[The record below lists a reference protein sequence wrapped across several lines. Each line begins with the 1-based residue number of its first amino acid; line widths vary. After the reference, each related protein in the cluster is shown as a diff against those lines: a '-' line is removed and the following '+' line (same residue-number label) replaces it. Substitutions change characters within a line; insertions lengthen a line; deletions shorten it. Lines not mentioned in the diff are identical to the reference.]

1 MRFGVVG
8 SSGRMGCEV
17 ICIFGEAGH
26 ELVLSVDEA
35 SRDITGTP
43 EVILDFSL
51 PAGLQASI
59 ALARE
64 YGCALVVGSTGL
76 SDEQVGELRRLGA
89 SCAVVHSSNFGIGIN
104 LLSMILED
112 YRGQFADW
120 DMEIVETHHDKKR
133 DAPSGSALMLAD
145 ATGRD
150 FPAGRMHSLRLGNL
164 PGDHAVHLSNG
175 DELIV
180 LSHRLVSRAAL
191 AAGALRAAEFARSA
205 PAGYYTFRD
214 VLRTKK

>member
-8 SSGRMGCEV
+8 SSGRMGREV
-17 ICIFGEAGH
+17 VRIFSEAGH
-26 ELVLSVDEA
+26 DLVLSVDEK
-35 SRDITGTP
+35 SRDITGVP

-51 PAGLQASI
+51 PAGLPVSI
-59 ALARE
+59 ALSRE
-64 YGCALVVGSTGL
+64 YGCGLIVGSTGL
-76 SDEQVGELRRLGA
+76 SDEQVEELRQLGE

-104 LLSMILED
+104 LLSMILDD
-112 YRGQFADW
+112 YREQFAGW

-133 DAPSGSALMLAD
+133 DAPSGSALMLAA

-150 FPAGRMHSLRLGNL
+150 FPLERMHSLRLGNL
-164 PGDHAVHLSNG
+164 PGDHAVHMSNG

-180 LSHRLVSRAAL
+180 LSHRLVNRAAL